1 MDFGN
6 DTLVLIGAAASVV
19 VQALR
24 LLAARFGYTPGDE
37 IVAGVLLSIAAGF
50 GIILEGIPV
59 GYIFPPELFQGFLA
73 IFGTS
78 VAVYMLLLKKVL
90 RPVETDE

>member
-6 DTLVLIGAAASVV
+6 DTLVLIGAAASIV

-24 LLAARFGYTPGDE
+24 LLAARFGYTPTDE
-37 IVAGVLLSIAAGF
+37 IVAGVLLAVAAVF
-50 GIILEGIPV
+50 GVVLEGIPV
-59 GYIFPPELFQGFLA
+59 GDIFSPELFQGFIA

-90 RPVETDE
+90 RPVEEE